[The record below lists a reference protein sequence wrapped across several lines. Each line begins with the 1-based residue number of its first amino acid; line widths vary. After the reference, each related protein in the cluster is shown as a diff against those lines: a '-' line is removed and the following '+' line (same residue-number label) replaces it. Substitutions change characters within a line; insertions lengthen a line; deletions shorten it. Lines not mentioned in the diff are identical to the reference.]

1 MTAYVAC
8 SRRFAAGLTMVS
20 GDAGARDL
28 VAWMAAVLPAATAYP
43 DGDGSAVQALS
54 NHAVHATVA
63 TPSSVMRIAGI
74 DRLGRLFAG
83 MDRMVATRVRLL
95 GLDGMELQA
104 LWRYD
109 AADRPGQPP
118 ATGEDAAAWTPGW
131 LLAEAHIEADEAEG
145 RDPVSLDLD
154 RMRGMRCRYS
164 PVLHLRAHAWIAGGV
179 KLRRGWR
186 RTMAATGG
194 IGMLIPWHDVGLA
207 LGAEWIRSRRD
218 ADQLVLTP
226 AIAELA
232 DAGVSMSARWVRRQ
246 GYDRVYDALVL
257 NVAAMAADKRPRRIL
272 PVRRAPNPPRPR
284 A

>member
-1 MTAYVAC
+1 MPAFVAC
-8 SRRFAAGLTMVS
+8 SRRFAAGLTVVS

-28 VAWMAAVLPAATAYP
+28 VAWMAAVLPAAAACP
-43 DGDGSAVQALS
+43 AGDGSAVQRLS
-54 NHAVHATVA
+54 NHTMHGTVA
-63 TPSSVMRIAGI
+63 TPASVMRIAGI
-74 DRLGRLFAG
+74 DRLGRLLAG
-83 MDRMVATRVRLL
+83 MDRMAATRVRLL
-95 GLDGMELQA
+95 GLDGIELPA
-104 LWRYD
+104 LWRYV
-109 AADRPGQPP
+109 AADRPEEAPNRD
-118 ATGEDAAAWTPGW
+118 EDAAAWTPGW
-131 LLAEAHIEADEAEG
+131 LLAEAHIEADEVEE
-145 RDPVSLDLD
+145 RDPVILDLD

-186 RTMAATGG
+186 RNVSATGG
-194 IGMLIPWHDVGLA
+194 VAMQVPWHDVGLA

-232 DAGVSMSARWVRRQ
+232 DAGVSMSARWVRRP

-257 NVAAMAADKRPRRIL
+257 TVTAMAADKRPRRIL
-272 PVRRAPNPPRPR
+272 PVRRAPTAHRPR

>member
-8 SRRFAAGLTMVS
+8 SRRFAAGLVVVS

-28 VAWMAAVLPAATAYP
+28 VAWMAAVLPAAVAYP
-43 DGDGSAVQALS
+43 HGDRSAVQSLS
-54 NHAVHATVA
+54 DDTMHGTVA
-63 TPSSVMRIAGI
+63 TPASVMRLAGI
-74 DRLGRLFAG
+74 DRIGRLMAG
-83 MDRMVATRVRLL
+83 MDRMAATRVRLL
-95 GLDGMELQA
+95 GLDGIELQA

-109 AADRPGQPP
+109 AADRRGDAPG
-118 ATGEDAAAWTPGW
+118 AREDAAAWTPGW
-131 LLAEAHIEADEAEG
+131 LLAEAHIEADEAEE
-145 RDPVSLDLD
+145 RDPVIVDLE

-164 PVLHLRAHAWIAGGV
+164 PVLHLRAHAWIAGGM

-194 IGMLIPWHDVGLA
+194 VVMQIPWHDVGLA
-207 LGAEWIRSRRD
+207 LGAEWIKSRRD

-232 DAGVSMSARWVRRQ
+232 DAGVSMAARWIRRP
-246 GYDRVYDALVL
+246 GYDRVYDTLTLTVT
-257 NVAAMAADKRPRRIL
+257 AMAADKRPRRIL
-272 PVRRAPNPPRPR
+272 PVRRGSTAHRPR